1 MANADV
7 KKLDKELFEYLKK
20 TAGDFREFYSD
31 KKTHVIHLDLKE
43 TIEQCWEEMAR
54 REGYS
59 KISLFRAELKNR
71 GGEADSLLEKEI
83 NLGSKHLLKRLM
95 RDLTAAQSKKD
106 WSIEL
111 SSNVASKFTVTMS
124 SLKGNPAS
132 VFKKFKEFKAIAQKP
147 LIHRINKWSKKY
159 SNRGKKGPL
168 EKKSPIIR
176 RKVYDA
182 QGKASGSNDPFID
195 VGHMEGSEI
204 GKLRILAAKDFLKNW
219 EADSPQARA
228 AKANALKGLKRAAS
242 WIYTVKTSFKGE
254 LEKSVEA
261 TLESSQINKAS
272 MSKGEVAGLNKH
284 LQSAIGSMKFNSDG
298 KWVENKTSD
307 SFIDMAE
314 KVVVNSIAKDLEKNP
329 KVKIR
334 TKVRYR
340 NRKGSKKTVKGQKRV
355 MKAKGLKNPTYMKV
369 ALTRLKQDA
378 RDAGG
383 TASMQP
389 LAMIG
394 LINKELPAVVEANMG
409 RPRLESITGRLA
421 GSARVTDIITTAQ
434 GFPSIGYTYQL
445 DPYQT
450 FETGGKQG
458 STDYDPRRLID
469 QSLRQIAIKFA
480 MGRFYTRREQ

>member
-1 MANADV
+1 
-7 KKLDKELFEYLKK
+7 
-20 TAGDFREFYSD
+20 
-31 KKTHVIHLDLKE
+31 
-43 TIEQCWEEMAR
+43 
-54 REGYS
+54 
-59 KISLFRAELKNR
+59 
-71 GGEADSLLEKEI
+71 
-83 NLGSKHLLKRLM
+83 
-95 RDLTAAQSKKD
+95 
-106 WSIEL
+106 
-111 SSNVASKFTVTMS
+111 
-124 SLKGNPAS
+124 
-132 VFKKFKEFKAIAQKP
+132 
-147 LIHRINKWSKKY
+147 
-159 SNRGKKGPL
+159 
-168 EKKSPIIR
+168 
-176 RKVYDA
+176 
-182 QGKASGSNDPFID
+182 
-195 VGHMEGSEI
+195 
-204 GKLRILAAKDFLKNW
+204 
-219 EADSPQARA
+219 
-228 AKANALKGLKRAAS
+228 
-242 WIYTVKTSFKGE
+242 
-254 LEKSVEA
+254 
-261 TLESSQINKAS
+261 

-284 LQSAIGSMKFNSDG
+284 LQSAIGSMKFNSEC

-434 GFPSIGYTYQL
+434 GFQSI
-445 DPYQT
+445 
-450 FETGGKQG
+450 
-458 STDYDPRRLID
+458 
-469 QSLRQIAIKFA
+469 
-480 MGRFYTRREQ
+480 